1 MTRAGTG
8 ENVRKFLFFFLL
20 LTAARPAVARV
31 ASPPLWDRWLQTLPW
46 PHDWDQAFESLER
59 WTREAAPVAWANQQR
74 QRGLLIDQAIDPR
87 RPLVVLIHGLDGN
100 ADCCRPMTRLLQ
112 QAGWQTAIFCYPADK
127 HLSGNAQLLA
137 EHLGALREVYPDL
150 KIDLVTQS
158 MGGLVARQ
166 YVEGPQYAGGV
177 DRLILIAPPNAGSS
191 WARFSWASKLV
202 AHWQRYHRDPQ
213 WSAAWM
219 ITEGLCQ
226 AGCDLKPGSRFLL
239 ELNSHPRRAGVK
251 YTIIAGDLPAGD
263 RVGAELI
270 EASARLAC
278 GRWPQTWGPRQLN
291 ATAQYWAEALRE
303 ERGRGDGP
311 VSLASAALAGVD
323 DLVIVHADHLCLYE
337 SVDGRPPA
345 AWPIVQDRLADHGR

>member
-1 MTRAGTG
+1 M
-8 ENVRKFLFFFLL
+8 RKFLISLL
-20 LTAARPAVARV
+20 VLTVPQPAVARG
-31 ASPPLWDRWLQTLPW
+31 ANPPLWDRWAQSLHLPR
-46 PHDWDQAFESLER
+46 DWDQACESLER
-59 WTREAAPVAWANQQR
+59 LTRDVAPAAWADQQR
-74 QRGLLIDQAIDPR
+74 QWGLLIDQAIDPR
-87 RPLVVLIHGLDGN
+87 KPLVVLIHGLDGD
-100 ADCCRPMTRLLQ
+100 ADGCRPMTRLLQ

-137 EHLGALREVYPDL
+137 EHLGALRVTYPRL

-177 DRLILIAPPNAGSS
+177 DRLILIAPPNAGSP
-191 WARFSWASKLV
+191 WAKFCWAGKLV
-202 AHWQRYHRDPQ
+202 AHWQRYRHDPQ
-213 WSAAWM
+213 WNPAWM

-226 AGCDLKPGSRFLL
+226 AGGDLIPGSRFLAQ
-239 ELNSHPRRAGVK
+239 LNSRPRRAGIK

-263 RVGAELI
+263 RVGADMI
-270 EASARLAC
+270 QASARLAC
-278 GRWPQTWGPRQLN
+278 ERWPHTWGIRQVDVV
-291 ATAQYWAEALRE
+291 AQCWADDLRE
-303 ERGRGDGP
+303 KRGGGDGP

-345 AWPIVQDRLADHGR
+345 AWPIIQDRLADHGR